1 LEIAMKKVTE
11 QFATSHKASLEN
23 LEIVANTA
31 FAGIERLASL
41 NLNTARTAIEDGS
54 ATIKALLSVKDVPG
68 LVALQQSLAQP
79 TAEKA
84 IAYSRGVY
92 EVVSQ
97 SVNELVHLFE
107 GHASELNKNVTTA
120 IDTALKNAPAGSEV
134 AVTAVKSAMS
144 AANSALDQMNRA
156 AKQVTELA
164 EANVA
169 AANAATVEL
178 VKKAA

>member
-1 LEIAMKKVTE
+1 MKKAAE
-11 QFATSHKASLEN
+11 QFAITHKASLEN
-23 LEIVANTA
+23 VEIVANTA

-41 NLNTARTAIEDGS
+41 NLATARSSLEEGA
-54 ATIKALLSVKDVPG
+54 ANMKALLSVKDVPSF
-68 LVALQQSLAQP
+68 VALQQSLAQP
-79 TAEKA
+79 AVEKA

-97 SVNELVHLFE
+97 SANELVRLFE
-107 GHASELNKNVTTA
+107 GHASELNKNVSTA
-120 IDTALKNAPAGSEV
+120 IDNALKNAPVGSEV

-144 AANSALDQMNRA
+144 AANSALDQMNKA
-156 AKQVTELA
+156 AKQVTEMA

-169 AANAATVEL
+169 AANAATLKL